1 MTWLLRQP
9 RIRLLPFIMKT
20 CAAHTTS
27 IKRERTML
35 DNPTIEKLKVLKLT
49 GMLKALDEQMSMP
62 GVSELDFFERL
73 ALMVDREI
81 AERENRRLKTRL
93 KSAKL
98 RQSASIEDID
108 YRSPRSIDRG
118 LIASLASCGW
128 IGSKNVILTGAT
140 GVGKT
145 YIACA
150 LAQKAM
156 REGFSA
162 VYKRI
167 PRLLRELAVA
177 RGDGSYVKILNS
189 LARTDLLVLDD
200 WGLTTFTAEQD
211 RDLLEIIEDRH
222 GLRSTIIT
230 SQVPV
235 ESWHSLMTNPTV
247 ADAILDRLVHSA
259 YRIGLTG
266 ESMRKVRGEMGES
279 GQD

>member
-1 MTWLLRQP
+1 
-9 RIRLLPFIMKT
+9 
-20 CAAHTTS
+20 
-27 IKRERTML
+27 ML
-35 DNPTIEKLKVLKLT
+35 NNPTIEKLKSLKLT
-49 GMLKALDEQMSMP
+49 GMLKALEEQMSMA
-62 GVSELDFFERL
+62 GISELDFFERF
-73 ALMVDREI
+73 ALLVDREF

-98 RQSASIEDID
+98 RQSASVEDID
-108 YRSPRSIDRG
+108 YRSPRGLDRG
-118 LIASLASCGW
+118 LIGSLSSCGW
-128 IGSKNVILTGAT
+128 IGSKNVIITGAT

-156 REGFSA
+156 REGFGA
-162 VYKRI
+162 VYKRT

-177 RGDGSYVKILNS
+177 KGDGSYPKILNL

-200 WGLTTFTAEQD
+200 WGINVFTGDQD

-230 SQVPV
+230 SQVPI
-235 ESWHSLMTNPTV
+235 ESWHSLMANPTV

-259 YRIGLTG
+259 YKINLAG
-266 ESMRKVRGEMGES
+266 ESMRRLRAKKGDSDDE
-279 GQD
+279 

>member
-1 MTWLLRQP
+1 
-9 RIRLLPFIMKT
+9 
-20 CAAHTTS
+20 
-27 IKRERTML
+27 ML

-128 IGSKNVILTGAT
+128 IGAKNVIVTGAT

-266 ESMRKVRGEMGES
+266 ESMRKVRGEMGE
-279 GQD
+279 